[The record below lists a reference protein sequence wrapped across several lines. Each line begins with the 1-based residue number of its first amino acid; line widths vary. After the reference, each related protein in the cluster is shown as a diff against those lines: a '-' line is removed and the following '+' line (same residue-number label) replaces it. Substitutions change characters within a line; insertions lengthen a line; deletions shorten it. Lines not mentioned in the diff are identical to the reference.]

1 MIEVNN
7 LEIKVDEL
15 MDKIREE
22 VTRRQR
28 TVQSTS
34 LTSSIKTL
42 REAIS
47 LGNIKALL
55 SNAESRT
62 YARTNLPEKYNRFPL
77 NISKKLQKLVLKVF
91 EIIFRDQ
98 RKVNF
103 SLIQALREFLP
114 IHQQLIEQI
123 ATLQA
128 QLSATDNR
136 INAMDE
142 RLSTTDNRINAMDE
156 RLSAMNESLSAMN
169 ERHIRENSY
178 LKNDLAQQKRL
189 ITLFLEEARQ
199 RLPEPFNQNQL
210 QTIVN
215 EEQHLLDAFY
225 VAFEDQF
232 RGSREEIIDRL
243 KIYLPLIEE
252 AKVGTQDSPI
262 LDVGCGRG
270 EWLELLRESGY
281 TARGMDINRIMV
293 DQCRVRGLEVVE
305 EDVISYLKSLPD
317 ASLGVVTG
325 FHVIEHLSFAV
336 LMKLINETVRVLK
349 GGGLVIFETPNPQNV
364 LVGSN
369 NFYLD
374 PTHRNPLPS
383 PLVKFLLEHGGFYP
397 VEIINLNS
405 YEDSF
410 RVSGAEIAPVFNN
423 YFYGPQDYAVIGY
436 KV

>member
-22 VTRRQR
+22 VTRRQK

-42 REAIS
+42 RETIS

-55 SNAESRT
+55 SNAESRS
-62 YARTNLPEKYNRFPL
+62 YVRTNLPEKYNRFPL
-77 NISKKLQKLVLKVF
+77 NISKNLQKLVLKVF

-103 SLIQALREFLP
+103 SLIQAVREFLP
-114 IHQQLIEQI
+114 INQELIEQI

-128 QLSATDNR
+128 HFSATDNR
-136 INAMDE
+136 INAMNE

-169 ERHIRENSY
+169 ERYIRENSY
-178 LKNDLAQQKRL
+178 LKNDLAQQKCL
-189 ITLFLEEARQ
+189 ITLFIEEARQ

-293 DQCRVRGLEVVE
+293 DQCRARGLEVVE

-336 LMKLINETVRVLK
+336 LMKLLNETVRVLK